1 VGYLAP
7 LSFPAYGGKN
17 QMSSQVV
24 SLTFEMV
31 FDTCKRPPCNA
42 SKKGVP
48 LKPTRSFSIAL
59 NYHGYTLLGICG
71 LVAAILLSGCAGSY
85 GKLNWDPQVTAAFQ
99 NNDIQQGINYY
110 YYGVGNR
117 TFAIAGISTQY
128 HIKSKMWREVPED
141 VEAFKSLVARA
152 WENYYY
158 KPYDPQG
165 AHILNPEGN
174 RVGVWYSSL
183 RFVTV
188 KFTEDNR
195 IILMP
200 DTPFL
205 GGPEAG
211 VNGPDTRERISGLES
226 APYFS
231 YQLQALMQRR

>member
-1 VGYLAP
+1 MTL
-7 LSFPAYGGKN
+7 
-17 QMSSQVV
+17 
-24 SLTFEMV
+24 
-31 FDTCKRPPCNA
+31 CKANIIFIHVEYR
-42 SKKGVP
+42 KGV
-48 LKPTRSFSIAL
+48 LMSPTPSFSK
-59 NYHGYTLLGICG
+59 GKMSQCYTLLGMCG

-85 GKLNWDPQVTAAFQ
+85 GQLNWDPQVAVAFK
-99 NNDIQQGINYY
+99 NHEVQQGFNYY

-128 HIKSKMWREVPED
+128 HIKSKIWREIPQD
-141 VEAFKSLVARA
+141 AEAFKSLVSRA

-158 KPYDPQG
+158 KPYGPQG

-195 IILMP
+195 IILMV

-205 GGPEAG
+205 GGPGAG
-211 VNGPDTRERISGLES
+211 ISGPDTREWISGLES

-231 YQLQALMQRR
+231 YQLQALIQRR